1 MKNSTIALDPDK
13 LIPDNK
19 QGMITDNGTFYRK
32 GTSLAAFDNAK
43 KYQALIDSGVK
54 DIAHPEIQTAINDQR
69 FITNMMAV
77 GLYFSFFPIADWLAD
92 DKQEG
97 RMMPALLMLQQ
108 YPNKLSH
115 ELQHRLLHLKNKLNP
130 ITQALIEE
138 TLGYHKNYLAKLK
151 ETKKYLSHLFMHYV
165 RGLENQN
172 ITNIDALWLDK
183 TESCLIVPSFD
194 TPIKGKNNI
203 INFTKKNF
211 SNFTKLTFQV
221 SNVDVDID
229 LIKGIAHLYALKTLN
244 VELRENNVYKGKPIP
259 TKAVVNVE
267 FIRIDVPSCQPIL
280 EGFDDWRLGNWKIS
294 NWTECFP
301 YSQF

>member
-1 MKNSTIALDPDK
+1 MNDSSIAIDPDK

-32 GTSLAAFDNAK
+32 GTSLATFDNVK

-77 GLYFSFFPIADWLAD
+77 GLYFSFFPEADWLAD
-92 DKQEG
+92 EQQEG

-108 YPNKLSH
+108 YPNKLSP
-115 ELQHRLLHLKNKLNP
+115 ELLKRLLHIKNKLNP
-130 ITQALIEE
+130 ITQTLIEE
-138 TLGYHKNYLAKLK
+138 TLDYYQNYLNKLEK
-151 ETKKYLSHLFMHYV
+151 TKKYISHLFMQYV
-165 RGLENQN
+165 HGLENQN
-172 ITNIDALWLDK
+172 ITDIDALWIDK
-183 TESCLIVPSFD
+183 AESCLIVPSFD
-194 TPIKGKNNI
+194 TPIKGKTNI
-203 INFTKKNF
+203 INFTQRNF
-211 SNFTKLTFQV
+211 SNFTKLRFQV
-221 SNVDVDID
+221 SNIEVNID
-229 LIKGIAHLYALKTLN
+229 LIKGIAHLYALKTLK
-244 VELRENNVYKGKPIP
+244 VELKEDNAFKGKPIP

-267 FIRIDVPSCQPIL
+267 FIRMDVPSCLPVL
-280 EGFDDWRLGNWKIS
+280 KGFENWRLGNWKIS

>member
-1 MKNSTIALDPDK
+1 MNDSSIAIDPDK

-32 GTSLAAFDNAK
+32 GTSLATFDNAK

-77 GLYFSFFPIADWLAD
+77 GLYFSFFPESDWLAD
-92 DKQEG
+92 EQQEG

-108 YPNKLSH
+108 YPNKLSP
-115 ELQHRLLHLKNKLNP
+115 ELLKRLLHIKNKLNP
-130 ITQALIEE
+130 ITQTLIEE
-138 TLGYHKNYLAKLK
+138 TLDYYQNYLNKLEK
-151 ETKKYLSHLFMHYV
+151 TKKYISHLFMQYV
-165 RGLENQN
+165 HGLENQN
-172 ITNIDALWLDK
+172 ITDIDALWLDK
-183 TESCLIVPSFD
+183 AESCLIVPSFD
-194 TPIKGKNNI
+194 TPIKGKTNI
-203 INFTKKNF
+203 INFTQKNF
-211 SNFTKLTFQV
+211 SNFAKLTFQV
-221 SNVDVDID
+221 SNIEVNID
-229 LIKGIAHLYALKTLN
+229 LIKGIAHLYALKTLK
-244 VELRENNVYKGKPIP
+244 VELKEDNAFKGKPIP

-267 FIRIDVPSCQPIL
+267 FIRMDIPSCLPIL
-280 EGFDDWRLGNWKIS
+280 KGFENWRLGNWKIS

>member
-1 MKNSTIALDPDK
+1 MNDSSIAIDPDK

-32 GTSLAAFDNAK
+32 GTSLATFDNVK

-77 GLYFSFFPIADWLAD
+77 GLYFSFFPEADWLAD
-92 DKQEG
+92 EQQEG

-108 YPNKLSH
+108 YPNKLSP
-115 ELQHRLLHLKNKLNP
+115 ELLKRLLHIKNKLNP
-130 ITQALIEE
+130 ITQTLIEE
-138 TLGYHKNYLAKLK
+138 TLDYYQNYLNKLEK
-151 ETKKYLSHLFMHYV
+151 TKKYISHLFMQYV
-165 RGLENQN
+165 HGLENQN
-172 ITNIDALWLDK
+172 ITDIDALWLDK
-183 TESCLIVPSFD
+183 AESCLIVPSFD
-194 TPIKGKNNI
+194 TPIKGKTNI
-203 INFTKKNF
+203 INFTQKNF
-211 SNFTKLTFQV
+211 SNFTKLRFQV
-221 SNVDVDID
+221 SNIEVNID
-229 LIKGIAHLYALKTLN
+229 LIKGIAHLYALKTLK
-244 VELRENNVYKGKPIP
+244 VELKEDNAFKGKPIP

-267 FIRIDVPSCQPIL
+267 FIRMDVPSCLPVL
-280 EGFDDWRLGNWKIS
+280 KGFENWRLGNWKIS